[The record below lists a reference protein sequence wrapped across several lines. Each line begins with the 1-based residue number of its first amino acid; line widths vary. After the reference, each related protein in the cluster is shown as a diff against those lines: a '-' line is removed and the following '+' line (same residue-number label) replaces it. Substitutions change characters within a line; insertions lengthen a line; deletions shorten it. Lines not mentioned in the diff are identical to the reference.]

1 MLPKK
6 LKGNEAGTIGLPIR
20 ITVLSIIGFIG
31 FYAILSAI
39 GSAPTPPE
47 PMYAT
52 TNISAFS
59 LPSPESAGDGET
71 NLSLLIKVL
80 DNNNC
85 GIEEANVIAWSPDRK
100 KAYSGI
106 TDPNGN
112 VKVKIINPEIP
123 PGKAEGYISI
133 KVMRSGYRDFTNDY
147 FLKVIRS

>member
-80 DNNNC
+80 DNNNL
-85 GIEEANVIAWSPDRK
+85 GK
-100 KAYSGI
+100 K
-106 TDPNGN
+106 
-112 VKVKIINPEIP
+112 KQ
-123 PGKAEGYISI
+123 
-133 KVMRSGYRDFTNDY
+133 M
-147 FLKVIRS
+147 

>member
-6 LKGNEAGTIGLPIR
+6 LKENEAGTIGLPIR

-39 GSAPTPPE
+39 GSAPNPPE
-47 PMYAT
+47 PMYAK
-52 TNISAFS
+52 TNISTFS
-59 LPSPESAGDGET
+59 LPSPESGGDGET
-71 NLSLLIKVL
+71 NLSLKIKVF
-80 DNNNC
+80 DSNNR
-85 GIEEANVIAWSPDRK
+85 GIEEANVITWSPDRK
-100 KAYSGI
+100 KAYSGV

-112 VKVKIINPEIP
+112 VTVKIINPELP

-133 KVMRSGYRDFTNDY
+133 KVMRSGYRDFTSNY